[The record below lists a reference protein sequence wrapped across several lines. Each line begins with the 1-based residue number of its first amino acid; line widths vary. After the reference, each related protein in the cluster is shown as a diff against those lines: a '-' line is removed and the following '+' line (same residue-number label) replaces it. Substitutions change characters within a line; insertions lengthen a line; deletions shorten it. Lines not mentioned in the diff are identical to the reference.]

1 MTGAA
6 AWQDALA
13 ALALFAVDPVG
24 LGGIAVRA
32 GPGPVRD
39 RFLALLRDALPP
51 GTPLRRL
58 PPHTGDDRLLGGLDL
73 AATLRAGRPVEQK
86 GLLAEADGGVVLL
99 AMAER
104 VEPTVVARLC
114 AAMDLGAVALLRDG
128 LSRRLPARFGLV
140 ALDEGIATDERT
152 PAPLLDRL
160 AFHLDL
166 TGVGLGDVIGEAE
179 RESATEPVTQRRPL
193 PSWEGEKGGGVCS
206 VAPPVKRHWR

>member
-6 AWQDALA
+6 AWHDALA
-13 ALALFAVDPVG
+13 ALALFAADPVG

-39 RFLALLRDALPP
+39 RFLALLRETLPA

-73 AATLRAGRPVEQK
+73 AATLQAGRPIEQK

-104 VEPTVVARLC
+104 VDAMVAARLC
-114 AAMDLGAVALLRDG
+114 AAMDLGAVTLLRDG
-128 LSRRLPARFGLV
+128 L
-140 ALDEGIATDERT
+140 
-152 PAPLLDRL
+152 
-160 AFHLDL
+160 
-166 TGVGLGDVIGEAE
+166 
-179 RESATEPVTQRRPL
+179 
-193 PSWEGEKGGGVCS
+193 
-206 VAPPVKRHWR
+206 